1 MIFLKK
7 LSGEFMK
14 GSLILF
20 IMINLYNFL
29 NYFFHF
35 LMARLLGP
43 EDFGTLAVLV
53 SVIYIFMIPSEAIQ
67 TIITKYTSRLSAK
80 KNLGAIKDLFYR
92 SVKKG
97 LLVSFLIFAIFIPV
111 SLFLSDFLKID
122 LSLLALTGLFIFVAF
137 LMPLVRGILQGRKKF
152 VGLGLNMI
160 LEASVKIILAVSLV
174 IYGWRVWGS
183 IIGILMGGT
192 AAFLSVFLF
201 TTDIL
206 SKKRKS
212 MEFKGIYS
220 YSLPV
225 FVAIVSLVL
234 IYSLDII
241 LAKRF
246 FNPEIAGKYAV
257 ISMLGKM
264 IFFGTYSIGK
274 AMFPLASEKHES
286 GKPTSEILGKSLKI
300 VSLLSLIA
308 LLVYLFFPKLIIRI
322 FFGSA
327 YVDVFNILFI
337 IGLAFTFL
345 SIANIIIL
353 YNFSV
358 NKTKKTFSLLFFVIL
373 EIILLSIFNS
383 NLFEFSISVLI
394 VSFLIFLYSL
404 FLLRV

>member
-174 IYGWRVWGS
+174 IYGWRVWG
-183 IIGILMGGT
+183 
-192 AAFLSVFLF
+192 
-201 TTDIL
+201 
-206 SKKRKS
+206 
-212 MEFKGIYS
+212 
-220 YSLPV
+220 
-225 FVAIVSLVL
+225 
-234 IYSLDII
+234 
-241 LAKRF
+241 
-246 FNPEIAGKYAV
+246 
-257 ISMLGKM
+257 
-264 IFFGTYSIGK
+264 
-274 AMFPLASEKHES
+274 
-286 GKPTSEILGKSLKI
+286 
-300 VSLLSLIA
+300 
-308 LLVYLFFPKLIIRI
+308 
-322 FFGSA
+322 
-327 YVDVFNILFI
+327 
-337 IGLAFTFL
+337 
-345 SIANIIIL
+345 
-353 YNFSV
+353 
-358 NKTKKTFSLLFFVIL
+358 
-373 EIILLSIFNS
+373 
-383 NLFEFSISVLI
+383 
-394 VSFLIFLYSL
+394 
-404 FLLRV
+404 

>member
-1 MIFLKK
+1 
-7 LSGEFMK
+7 
-14 GSLILF
+14 
-20 IMINLYNFL
+20 
-29 NYFFHF
+29 
-35 LMARLLGP
+35 
-43 EDFGTLAVLV
+43 
-53 SVIYIFMIPSEAIQ
+53 
-67 TIITKYTSRLSAK
+67 
-80 KNLGAIKDLFYR
+80 
-92 SVKKG
+92 
-97 LLVSFLIFAIFIPV
+97 
-111 SLFLSDFLKID
+111 
-122 LSLLALTGLFIFVAF
+122 
-137 LMPLVRGILQGRKKF
+137 
-152 VGLGLNMI
+152 
-160 LEASVKIILAVSLV
+160 
-174 IYGWRVWGS
+174 
-183 IIGILMGGT
+183 
-192 AAFLSVFLF
+192 
-201 TTDIL
+201 
-206 SKKRKS
+206 
-212 MEFKGIYS
+212 
-220 YSLPV
+220 
-225 FVAIVSLVL
+225 
-234 IYSLDII
+234 
-241 LAKRF
+241 
-246 FNPEIAGKYAV
+246 
-257 ISMLGKM
+257 M

-404 FLLRV
+404 FLL